1 MLQGHFIFLISLIM
15 HFMHFIFFFSIFE
28 WINSNRSL
36 VFFVNL
42 ILNAIYILLTFNSY
56 NIYNIFFIV
65 IYVPFDT
72 LSVALKNY
80 FCTLNVFF
88 ITLAYYLLA
97 LGPYIYMLNI
107 FFGVKKNAYLPCTMY
122 PNHGTVRTIWT
133 FSQKWPQL
141 NNALTDPN
149 VCCIKGSPCNRD
161 SFQHLVFSLAAKL
174 NLWEIFSH

>member
-1 MLQGHFIFLISLIM
+1 M
-15 HFMHFIFFFSIFE
+15 
-28 WINSNRSL
+28 
-36 VFFVNL
+36 

-88 ITLAYYLLA
+88 YNISILFTSIRTLHIHVK
-97 LGPYIYMLNI
+97 YI
-107 FFGVKKNAYLPCTMY
+107 FWGKKNAYLPCTMY

-133 FSQKWPQL
+133 FSQKCPQL

-149 VCCIKGSPCNRD
+149 VCCIKGSPCYRD